1 MVSFSPPPTAQ
12 GATTPIGVQTPSTT
26 PRANRLR
33 QPLESPFLSSPG
45 TTSGLSDE
53 QHSEIKVVFQL
64 FDPTLSGYIDIP
76 TFEIM
81 VHSLG
86 FRLTKDDI
94 EQLVDT
100 ILEERQQQQNAP
112 DYPINNNANNRRQVD
127 LSMATQ
133 ILYRVGYDKRDIE
146 NEIQMYFEIFDGGRK
161 GFITLQDL
169 QRVQHEVHSFKSM
182 NVEDVINEETLQ
194 AMIEQFDENHDG
206 VVDYD
211 EFKQILKPI
220 FS

>member
-1 MVSFSPPPTAQ
+1 M
-12 GATTPIGVQTPSTT
+12 
-26 PRANRLR
+26 
-33 QPLESPFLSSPG
+33 PF
-45 TTSGLSDE
+45 
-53 QHSEIKVVFQL
+53 K
-64 FDPTLSGYIDIP
+64 
-76 TFEIM
+76 
-81 VHSLG
+81 
-86 FRLTKDDI
+86 K
-94 EQLVDT
+94 
-100 ILEERQQQQNAP
+100 
-112 DYPINNNANNRRQVD
+112 
-127 LSMATQ
+127 
-133 ILYRVGYDKRDIE
+133 
-146 NEIQMYFEIFDGGRK
+146 IQMYFEIFDGGRK

>member
-1 MVSFSPPPTAQ
+1 MPNF
-12 GATTPIGVQTPSTT
+12 IST
-26 PRANRLR
+26 
-33 QPLESPFLSSPG
+33 
-45 TTSGLSDE
+45 
-53 QHSEIKVVFQL
+53 
-64 FDPTLSGYIDIP
+64 

-81 VHSLG
+81 AHSLG

-112 DYPINNNANNRRQVD
+112 DYPSNNNANNRRQVD